1 MLKKSGFVLGAFLLV
16 AFAMAPSPS
25 AQAVERVTCNCST
38 NAQCGTGNACCRL
51 PGRNCGICC

>member
-1 MLKKSGFVLGAFLLV
+1 MLKKSGLVVAAFLLV
-16 AFAMAPSPS
+16 VFAMAPSPS

-38 NAQCGTGNACCRL
+38 NSQCGSGNACCRL